1 MEGGCVAELI
11 AKAPL
16 AGQAQ
21 LALAETVLAPLEMQE
36 IWSVALFPGQAKAA
50 GKVLKPLGL
59 AFPAPGTFTT
69 GKAGARLVWTGRE
82 QAFLMGAAAPDGLVG
97 LAAVTDQS
105 DAWVGFALSGAG
117 AEAVL
122 ARLVPVDLRL
132 AAFPAGRAIRAPLN
146 HMASVILRNAEGFEI
161 YAFRSMARTAWHE
174 LAEALQHLAARG
186 TQAV

>member
-1 MEGGCVAELI
+1 VAELI

-16 AGQAQ
+16 AGQEP

-36 IWSVALFPGQAKAA
+36 IWSVALFPGQAKPAE
-50 GKVLKPLGL
+50 KVLKPLGL

-69 GKAGARLVWTGRE
+69 GKAGARLVWTGRA
-82 QAFLMGAAAPDGLVG
+82 QAFLMGAAAPEGLAG

-105 DAWVGFALSGAG
+105 DAWAGFAVTGAA

-132 AAFPAGRAIRAPLN
+132 AGFPAGRAIRAPLN
-146 HMASVILRNAEGFEI
+146 HMSSVILRTAGGFEI
-161 YAFRSMARTAWHE
+161 YTFRSMARTAWHD

-186 TQAV
+186 AQAV